1 MEAMTSVR
9 LPPPARSDA
18 GRVRP
23 ADSGGAGSERAA
35 DLVRRVPLSTILGG
49 DREVVIEF
57 NGADYHLRITRNEK
71 LILTK

>member
-1 MEAMTSVR
+1 MTSR
-9 LPPPARSDA
+9 HLPPARSDDA
-18 GRVRP
+18 RVRLTNP
-23 ADSGGAGSERAA
+23 ARPAES
-35 DLVRRVPLSTILGG
+35 VRRVPLSTILGD

>member
-1 MEAMTSVR
+1 MTSR
-9 LPPPARSDA
+9 HLEPTARPDE

-23 ADSGGAGSERAA
+23 TDT
-35 DLVRRVPLSTILGG
+35 VRRLRLVEILGD

>member
-1 MEAMTSVR
+1 MEAMTSRR
-9 LPPPARSDA
+9 LPPRSGEDRA
-18 GRVRP
+18 LP
-23 ADSGGAGSERAA
+23 ADSGQATEP
-35 DLVRRVPLSTILGG
+35 VRRMPLSRILGG